1 MDFVIPD
8 QFKSSLQQIPT
19 PWGTLIGVKT
29 DRITQTILTDGQYE
43 WAETAIVGQLLRA
56 GATAIDVGANI
67 GYYTSLFHLLTGQRG
82 VVHSFEANPFT
93 AALLKMAQRQNGW
106 STVTINNVAVANKP
120 GSMSVKAMNL
130 AETVVDDTLNLGGWM
145 LKESREGDWDIE
157 VTTLDKYVK
166 DNKIEKVHFLKVDV
180 EGFELKVIQG
190 GDTLIRKF
198 KPYLLLEMRADND
211 ADRVRCEQ
219 MLEFLRER
227 DFACCRIMKRPFP
240 HFRDL
245 GQSDFAEARYHFN
258 LLAMPGA
265 RYREYEASINL
276 RA

>member
-8 QFKSSLQQIPT
+8 QFEWALQQIPT
-19 PWGTLIGVKT
+19 PWGMLIGVKT
-29 DRITQTILTDGQYE
+29 DRITQTIAADGQYE

-56 GATAIDVGANI
+56 GSTTIDAGANI
-67 GYYTSLFHLLTGQRG
+67 GYYTSLFHLLTGPRG
-82 VVHSFEANPFT
+82 FVHSFEANPFT
-93 AALLKMAQRQNGW
+93 AALLRMAQRQNDW
-106 STVTINNVAVANKP
+106 SNVTVNNVAVGNKP
-120 GSMSVKAMNL
+120 GRMSVKAMDL
-130 AETVVDDTLNLGGWM
+130 AEAMRDDSLNLGGWM
-145 LKESREGDWDIE
+145 LKESQEGDWDIE

-190 GDTLIRKF
+190 GDKVIRKL
-198 KPYLLLEMRADND
+198 KPYLLLEMRVDNS

-245 GQSDFAEARYHFN
+245 RQSDIAEARYHFN
-258 LLAMPGA
+258 MLAMPGA
-265 RYREYEASINL
+265 RYREYEASLNL
-276 RA
+276 RG

>member
-8 QFKSSLQQIPT
+8 QFEWALQQIPT
-19 PWGTLIGVKT
+19 PWGTLIGVRT
-29 DRITQTILTDGQYE
+29 DRITQTILADGQYE

-56 GATAIDVGANI
+56 GSVAIDVGANI
-67 GYYTSLFHLLTGQRG
+67 GYYTSLFHLLAGSRG
-82 VVHSFEANPFT
+82 LVHSFEANPFT
-93 AALLKMAQRQNGW
+93 AALLKMALQQNNW
-106 STVTINNVAVANKP
+106 NAVRINNVAVGNKP
-120 GSMSVKAMNL
+120 GRMSVKAMNL
-130 AETVVDDTLNLGGWM
+130 AEAMADDSLNLGGWM
-145 LKESREGDWDIE
+145 LRESEEGDWDIE

-190 GDTLIRKF
+190 ADTLIRKF
-198 KPYLLLEMRADND
+198 KPYLLLEMRADNQ

-219 MLEFLRER
+219 MIEFLRER
-227 DFACCRIMKRPFP
+227 DFACCRIIKRPFP

-245 GQSDFAEARYHFN
+245 GQSDFAEARYYFN
-258 LLAMPGA
+258 MLAVPGA
-265 RYREYEASINL
+265 RYREYEASLNL